1 MTVGLLCAI
10 PQELAHLQAAL
21 APDATE
27 TIAGLRFDRGT
38 LDGREVVLA
47 GAGIGK
53 VNTALV
59 ATLMA
64 ERFGALLI
72 VFTGVAGG
80 LDPDLHIGDVVIA
93 DWAIQHDA
101 GVIQGERIQT
111 YQAGH
116 VPFFNPTP
124 ELGWAVEP
132 ELLGRVRAALA
143 DLVLPPLSRRAG
155 GGNGRPRIV
164 YGPILTGDQYL
175 NCEATRARLFQELRG
190 RAIEME
196 GAALAQVCA
205 AFGLPWLDIRA
216 LSDLAGHEFGLRFQ
230 GFRRRGRGEL
240 GRHPP
245 APPAR
250 ALTARVSSESRK
262 SPGAA
267 H

>member
-10 PQELAHLQAAL
+10 PQELDHLQAAL
-21 APDATE
+21 VPGGTE

-38 LDGREVVLA
+38 LDGREVVLV

-53 VNTALV
+53 VSTALV
-59 ATLMA
+59 ATLLA
-64 ERFGALLI
+64 ERFGARPI

-93 DWAIQHDA
+93 DRAIQHDA
-101 GVIQGERIQT
+101 GVIQAGRIQT

-116 VPFFNPTP
+116 VPFFNPTR

-132 ELLGRVRAALA
+132 ALLARVQAALG
-143 DLVLPPLSRRAG
+143 DLVLPPLSRGAG
-155 GGNGRPRIV
+155 GGGGRPRIV

-196 GAALAQVCA
+196 GGALAQVCA
-205 AFGLPWLDIRA
+205 AFDLPWLDVRA
-216 LSDLAGHEFGLRFQ
+216 LSDLAGQESVFDFRAFVEEVAASSATILR
-230 GFRRRGRGEL
+230 RL
-240 GRHPP
+240 L
-245 APPAR
+245 AV
-250 ALTARVSSESRK
+250 L
-262 SPGAA
+262 
-267 H
+267 